1 MLHPSQNSK
10 LLSKEELYLTQQLCG
25 VIFNYNGVLGFVGNV
40 SIFGVD
46 NRNSNHC
53 ENKYVT
59 VLVFIW
65 FSSKLEDIQGEPQGF
80 SELNFQRCI

>member
-10 LLSKEELYLTQQLCG
+10 LLLKEALYLTQQMCG
-25 VIFNYNGVLGFVGNV
+25 IVFKYNGVLGFVGNV
-40 SIFGVD
+40 STFCVD
-46 NRNSNHC
+46 NRNCNHC

-65 FSSKLEDIQGEPQGF
+65 FSSKLEDIQGKPQGF
-80 SELNFQRCI
+80 SDLNFQRCI